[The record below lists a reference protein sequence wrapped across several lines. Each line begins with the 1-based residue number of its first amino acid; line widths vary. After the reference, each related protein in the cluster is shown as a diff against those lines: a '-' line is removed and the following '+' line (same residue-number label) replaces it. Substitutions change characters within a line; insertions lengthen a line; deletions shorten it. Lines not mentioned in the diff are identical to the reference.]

1 MTVINQAG
9 GRFDPPMTVIHQAGA
24 RVGLPMIA
32 MKPASP
38 WAILRTVYRVFEIAA
53 EGLAPIASF
62 ASAIG

>member
-9 GRFDPPMTVIHQAGA
+9 GRF
-24 RVGLPMIA
+24 GLPMIA